1 MMVNKMKFYAVKV
14 GKTPGVYETWDEC
27 SKQVVGFQGA
37 VYKSFPT
44 KEEAIE
50 FVTGK
55 KIEHKDNFKNPTAYV
70 DGSFNVHT
78 KEYSF
83 GAILFVDNKKIL
95 FKKKFEADEF
105 SSHRNVAGEVRGA
118 SFIIYYALN
127 HGIKELDLYYDYQG
141 IESWYT
147 GEWRAN
153 NDLTQKYQNFA
164 KENLGKIKVNF
175 HKVKSHT
182 GIKYNEE
189 VDLLA
194 KSALGI

>member
-70 DGSFNVHT
+70 DGSFNVLT
-78 KEYSF
+78 NEYSF
-83 GAILFVDNKKIL
+83 GAILFVDNKKL
-95 FKKKFEADEF
+95 TFKKKFEA
-105 SSHRNVAGEVRGA
+105 
-118 SFIIYYALN
+118 IIE
-127 HGIKELDLYYDYQG
+127 K
-141 IESWYT
+141 T
-147 GEWRAN
+147 
-153 NDLTQKYQNFA
+153 T
-164 KENLGKIKVNF
+164 KIKKCYFCNENSNIILLLCDNF
-175 HKVKSHT
+175 HIFEFTIDREYISH
-182 GIKYNEE
+182 IY
-189 VDLLA
+189 
-194 KSALGI
+194 